1 MQNMWAKIG
10 ETAGKVYHLLEDGE
24 KNITRL
30 KKSLKGEV
38 YGDVIVD
45 MAIGWLAR
53 EGKIDVI
60 KDGRSWIIRLKEE

>member
-30 KKSLKGEV
+30 KKSLKGGG
-38 YGDVIVD
+38 YGDIVVD

-53 EGKIDVI
+53 EDKVDII
-60 KDGRSWIIRLKEE
+60 KDGRSWIIRLKE